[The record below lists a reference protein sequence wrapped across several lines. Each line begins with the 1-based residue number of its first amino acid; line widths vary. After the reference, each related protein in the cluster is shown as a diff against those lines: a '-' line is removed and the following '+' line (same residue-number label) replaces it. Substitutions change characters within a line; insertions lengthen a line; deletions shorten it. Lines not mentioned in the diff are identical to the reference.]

1 MLRFLR
7 VTLIAALPIVLL
19 VAAVVVP
26 LAREYAELRRAWGL
40 GRLGALAA
48 TSTLFPSLGIGLAV
62 SFPLDG
68 TPAVRWLVA
77 VAVTI
82 ATYSLAL
89 AALRPEAATEAPRRS
104 S

>member
-1 MLRFLR
+1 MPRFLL
-7 VTLIAALPIVLL
+7 VTLLAALPVLVIL
-19 VAAVVVP
+19 AAVVVP
-26 LAREYAELRRAWGL
+26 LVREYAELRQDWGF
-40 GRLGALAA
+40 GRLAALGT

-62 SFPLDG
+62 SSPLAG
-68 TPAVRWLVA
+68 TPALRWLVA

-89 AALRPEAATEAPRRS
+89 SALRPSEAPQRS